1 MEDVSARTGLP
12 LDQLDA
18 LEAGAVVRIPDRVAI
33 LKTLRR
39 YADFLGLPGERF
51 VVVVVDHWPVSS
63 SVASSTTSYR
73 PSPVAVAP
81 AGTVA
86 HAPVD
91 TGMVPMATQVAP
103 AGAAPPVAGRSAEPA
118 THAVPVTVA
127 PAANGVHTTT
137 AQVLAVPNTGVTP
150 AVPSPARSRAAR
162 RTPRAPHAPLA
173 LRVLVVGG
181 RPGRGGRGG
190 RAGDRP
196 LRPAL
201 AEQPGHHPVPPL
213 EHPAEGRR
221 APP

>member
-103 AGAAPPVAGRSAEPA
+103 AGAAPPVAGRSAKPA

-173 LRVLVVGG
+173 LRVLVVV
-181 RPGRGGRGG
+181 
-190 RAGDRP
+190 A
-196 LRPAL
+196 AL
-201 AEQPGHHPVPPL
+201 AVVAGVAGL
-213 EHPAEGRR
+213 VIDRY
-221 APP
+221 APHWLSSLGITQSPHSNTARKAGGTTR